1 MRARMRIGALLLGLV
16 CLFGAAEARAAPV
29 CSNTPGAN
37 DRVVCEESGAT
48 DIDIDLTNP
57 AIATSVA
64 TEHGVHARH
73 TNTGTGGIDI
83 NVAGGSI
90 SATGSGGDGLRFQ
103 QLGTGGASVVLERG
117 VKVTGA
123 AYGVYGEVAST
134 ANGATISFNA
144 MGGSV
149 SATSGRA
156 ISVLSRGTGGVDVDL
171 ADVAV
176 STTGF
181 DGFGVHAEHTGA
193 GGTGVDI
200 DITGGSVSTTDAT
213 GVYGDVRT
221 DSGGTASIDMRDVI
235 VSTEG
240 SNAHGVHGLVRNVAG
255 RAVSI
260 AVTGGRISTKD
271 GVAHGIF
278 GQVWRTASTAPISID
293 AKDVDISTTGVNAHG
308 VYANNRGAGAVDVDL
323 KGGSISAA
331 GVGVFVWHD
340 GAGGIDVDLADIAIA
355 TTAETNGYGVLGY
368 ANGAG
373 EKALSIDVTRG
384 RIVTVGT
391 RSYGVIAANVH
402 ATSEATV
409 SIGGTGGAI
418 ATAGA
423 NAYGVYARHD
433 GMGRIGVELADVDI
447 ATTGA
452 DAHGVQGLMN
462 NSGNGSALSIDVA
475 GGNIAAAGLGARGI
489 FGYHPGLGSVSMT
502 TGAAGTVE
510 APFAVGMEGRLTND
524 ASAAGRLLL
533 TQKGAIKAR
542 EVGVLAWAARSSGHT
557 MGAGATTADDA
568 ARTMPMVHV
577 TSSGDIT
584 VGAAA
589 TDAFIADRIAGAD
602 GTLSA
607 GENAVLAAI
616 AADDSAALDR
626 ALDALPA
633 AYDDDYRTEA
643 RALLARRGHE
653 ASSASDLAHLAAGRI
668 LDLSRAGVRALAI
681 SHTAIADHVRNGD
694 RDPAIL
700 AIAEATRTDEQQA
713 TLAEQGKLSAGER
726 TVLEAALEGSG
737 LETALTALTGAAYTD
752 DWKNEVRR
760 LAASYNAGDIQVDV
774 TGGSITAE
782 GNGVE
787 ALYAVP
793 HDSNGAIAVSV
804 AEGASVAGG
813 ANGLYVRGA
822 GATGG
827 VRSQR
832 VTVNGAVTGGTG
844 AGVRMID
851 GGWLEVGKTG
861 RIGATSGVG
870 VLSDGAGDLRA
881 TVEGTVEGDV
891 RIRGGGALRLDV
903 REGGAVTGTVRDPVG
918 PLTVAGSIGRVL
930 YSSGGAVTVTR
941 TGALTGVEADGKIE
955 ALRSE
960 SGDLSL
966 TVADMGMVTGDVQAR
981 GGGRLTLDLKQ
992 GGTISGTV
1000 HDPVSPLDPVGPL
1013 TVVGS
1018 IGRVLYSSGGAVT
1031 VTGTGRL
1038 TGVEVGGG
1046 TEALGSESG
1055 ALRLTV
1061 ANKGMVT
1068 GDVQARGDDGRLT
1081 LDLKEGGTISG
1092 TVHDPVGPLTV
1103 VGSIGRLLYSSGGAV
1118 TVTGTGRLTG
1128 VEVDG
1133 GTEALGSESG
1143 ALSLTV
1149 ADKGVVTG
1157 DVQARGDDGRLTLD
1171 LKQGGTISGTVHDP
1185 VGPLTVVGSIGRLL
1199 YSSGGAVTV
1208 ARTGRLTGV
1217 GGVALRSE
1225 AGNLDLT
1232 VAGMATGDIDA
1243 RGDGDLTVSVSGTV
1257 DGDIFGRGAGEHTVT
1272 VARGGSITGTVDL
1285 GASAVTADGA
1295 VGRVL
1300 LRRGGETTVGAT
1312 GRLTGVDGVAVRS
1325 DSGDLGVTVAA
1336 MGLATGDIDGR
1347 GAGDLTVLV
1356 AGTVDGDVFGR
1367 GAGEHAVTVAP
1378 GGEIT
1383 GTVRLDGD
1391 GVVIVEGMAG
1401 RIDFERDGR
1410 VTVGPEGRISGRDG
1424 VSIKSSSGAPAVT
1437 IVPTAGELCV
1447 DAEKRVR
1454 GSILPE
1460 PAGGEINCDDGAAP
1474 GPAAHT
1480 RVYEALPSVL
1490 LGMERLSSHA
1500 DRTAAPR
1507 GSNGAWARV
1516 DASRGSWE
1524 AAKSA
1529 NAGTA
1534 YDHRGFSFQAGV
1546 DAVLGEET
1554 RAGLSVHWRR
1564 ATAEV
1569 SQGGEIEA
1577 RGAGVG
1583 LSATWSPGP
1592 FFVDG
1597 QAAATLYDVDLDSS
1611 LRGRLKDDV
1620 GAQGL
1625 SAALEA
1631 GRMVPVAD
1639 GVTVTP
1645 RARVAYSSLS
1655 LSDFVDDAAGA
1666 RVSLDRGRSLTG
1678 RAGALAERVFG
1689 EGGRL
1694 FGSVDV
1700 EREFSAETRMSVAGT
1715 SLETTGEETR
1725 YMVGVGG
1732 EHGWKEGRFMLRG
1745 ALGYAASGGGAR
1757 DYGGRASLSMRF

>member
-1 MRARMRIGALLLGLV
+1 MI
-16 CLFGAAEARAAPV
+16 
-29 CSNTPGAN
+29 
-37 DRVVCEESGAT
+37 RVA
-48 DIDIDLTNP
+48 
-57 AIATSVA
+57 
-64 TEHGVHARH
+64 
-73 TNTGTGGIDI
+73 
-83 NVAGGSI
+83 
-90 SATGSGGDGLRFQ
+90 
-103 QLGTGGASVVLERG
+103 
-117 VKVTGA
+117 
-123 AYGVYGEVAST
+123 
-134 ANGATISFNA
+134 
-144 MGGSV
+144 
-149 SATSGRA
+149 
-156 ISVLSRGTGGVDVDL
+156 
-171 ADVAV
+171 
-176 STTGF
+176 
-181 DGFGVHAEHTGA
+181 
-193 GGTGVDI
+193 
-200 DITGGSVSTTDAT
+200 
-213 GVYGDVRT
+213 
-221 DSGGTASIDMRDVI
+221 
-235 VSTEG
+235 
-240 SNAHGVHGLVRNVAG
+240 
-255 RAVSI
+255 
-260 AVTGGRISTKD
+260 
-271 GVAHGIF
+271 
-278 GQVWRTASTAPISID
+278 
-293 AKDVDISTTGVNAHG
+293 
-308 VYANNRGAGAVDVDL
+308 
-323 KGGSISAA
+323 
-331 GVGVFVWHD
+331 
-340 GAGGIDVDLADIAIA
+340 
-355 TTAETNGYGVLGY
+355 
-368 ANGAG
+368 
-373 EKALSIDVTRG
+373 
-384 RIVTVGT
+384 
-391 RSYGVIAANVH
+391 
-402 ATSEATV
+402 
-409 SIGGTGGAI
+409 
-418 ATAGA
+418 
-423 NAYGVYARHD
+423 
-433 GMGRIGVELADVDI
+433 
-447 ATTGA
+447 
-452 DAHGVQGLMN
+452 
-462 NSGNGSALSIDVA
+462 
-475 GGNIAAAGLGARGI
+475 
-489 FGYHPGLGSVSMT
+489 
-502 TGAAGTVE
+502 
-510 APFAVGMEGRLTND
+510 
-524 ASAAGRLLL
+524 
-533 TQKGAIKAR
+533 
-542 EVGVLAWAARSSGHT
+542 
-557 MGAGATTADDA
+557 
-568 ARTMPMVHV
+568 
-577 TSSGDIT
+577 SSGDIA

-668 LDLSRAGVRALAI
+668 LGLSRAGVRALAI

-726 TVLEAALEGSG
+726 TVLEAALKGSG

-760 LAASYNAGDIQVDV
+760 LAATYNAGDIQVDV
-774 TGGSITAE
+774 TGGAIDAE

-793 HDSNGAIAVSV
+793 HDNNGAIAVTV
-804 AEGASVAGG
+804 AAGARVTGG
-813 ANGLYVRGA
+813 ADGLYVRGA

-851 GGWLEVGKTG
+851 GGRLVVGKTG
-861 RIGATSGVG
+861 RVSATSGIG
-870 VLSDGAGDLRA
+870 VLSDGAGDLHA
-881 TVEGTVEGDV
+881 TVEGAVEGDV
-891 RIRGGGALRLDV
+891 RIQGGGKLTLDV

-941 TGALTGVEADGKIE
+941 TGALTGVEADGKTE
-955 ALRSE
+955 AIRSE

-992 GGTISGTV
+992 GGTISGTA
-1000 HDPVSPLDPVGPL
+1000 HDPVGPL

-1055 ALRLTV
+1055 ALSLTV

-1128 VEVDG
+1128 VEVGG

-1143 ALSLTV
+1143 ALRLTV

-1208 ARTGRLTGV
+1208 TGTGRLTGVEVGGRTEALGSESGALSLTVADKGMVTGDVQARGDNGRLTLDLKAGGTISGTVHDPVGPLTVAGSIGRVLYSSGGAVTVARTGRLTGV
-1217 GGVALRSE
+1217 DGVALRSG

-1257 DGDIFGRGAGEHTVT
+1257 DGDIFGRGAGEHTVA
-1272 VARGGSITGTVDL
+1272 VARGGSVSGTVDL
-1285 GASAVTADGA
+1285 GASAVTADGS

-1312 GRLTGVDGVAVRS
+1312 GRLTGIDGVAVRS

-1367 GAGEHAVTVAP
+1367 DAGVHRVTIAR
-1378 GGEIT
+1378 GGVIT
-1383 GTVRLDGD
+1383 GTVYLDGD
-1391 GVVIVEGMAG
+1391 GAVIVEGMAG
-1401 RIDFERDGR
+1401 RVLFERDGA
-1410 VTVGPEGRISGRDG
+1410 VTVGPEGRIPGIEG
-1424 VSIKSSSGAPAVT
+1424 VSIESRSGAPAVT
-1437 IVPTAGELCV
+1437 IVVAADESRE
-1447 DAEKRVR
+1447 DAEKRV
-1454 GSILPE
+1454 
-1460 PAGGEINCDDGAAP
+1460 GGAIRAAEGETPIPITWVGGAPP
-1474 GPAAHT
+1474 GPAPHT
-1480 RVYEALPSVL
+1480 RVYESLPWLL
-1490 LGMERLSSHA
+1490 LGMERPASHA
-1500 DRTAAPR
+1500 DRAAAPR

-1524 AAKSA
+1524 AAKST

-1534 YDHRGFSFQAGV
+1534 YDHRGFSFRAGV

-1554 RAGLSVHWRR
+1554 RAGLSVHVRR
-1564 ATAEV
+1564 ATAKV
-1569 SQGGEIEA
+1569 SRNGGEIEA

-1631 GRMVPVAD
+1631 GRTVPVAD
-1639 GVTVTP
+1639 DATVTP
-1645 RARVAYSSLS
+1645 RARVAWSSLS
-1655 LSDFVDDAAGA
+1655 LSGFDDSVGA

-1689 EGGRL
+1689 EGRI
-1694 FGSVDV
+1694 FGSLDI

-1715 SLETTGEETR
+1715 SFETAGEETR

-1732 EHGWKEGRFMLRG
+1732 EHGWEEGRFMLRG
-1745 ALGYAASGGGAR
+1745 ALGWAASGGDTR